1 MQGRS
6 WMAAAFASAFPF
18 TANALLGVALG
29 LGGPVPSRAED
40 AKRAATPAPAN
51 VTATAT
57 ATPPATHEPGP
68 ATTPAK
74 VVIEVRISGLGPG
87 GCDVEVAPGST
98 DCQFRA
104 VSQHVT
110 SADYSFGK
118 RILLEDV
125 RATGTDRY
133 CIFAITIREPGQPVK
148 TVRRGLRLVGTS
160 GRPETAQ
167 VLNCYLSSASRLAKV
182 PEMRERR

>member
-1 MQGRS
+1 
-6 WMAAAFASAFPF
+6 MAAAFPF
-18 TANALLGVALG
+18 TASTLLGVALG
-29 LGGPVPSRAED
+29 LGGPVPSWAED
-40 AKRAATPAPAN
+40 AKRSATPAPA
-51 VTATAT
+51 
-57 ATPPATHEPGP
+57 TPPAPAPHEPAP
-68 ATTPAK
+68 ATAPAK

-87 GCDVEVAPGST
+87 GCDVEVAPGSP

-110 SADYSFGK
+110 TADYQYGK

-160 GRPETAQ
+160 GRPQTAQ
-167 VLNCYLSSASRLAKV
+167 VLNCYLSSPSRLAKAS
-182 PEMRERR
+182 EMRERR